1 MTLKN
6 MGRVFSRLNV
16 QEKTPAS
23 PHATHR
29 FGVYSIDIARPP
41 WLNVSRIGIKIYMA
55 YSGAYRKIYN
65 LQRRLKDV
73 FLFP

>member
-6 MGRVFSRLNV
+6 MGRVFSRLNE
-16 QEKTPAS
+16 QDTGISTRYAS
-23 PHATHR
+23 FWR
-29 FGVYSIDIARPP
+29 LFDIARPP

-65 LQRRLKDV
+65 LQRRSEDV